1 VGYLSGAAASGD
13 MSLVFDMLV
22 LDMLV
27 LDKLVL
33 DVGAYTC
40 CNLVLSKP

>member
-1 VGYLSGAAASGD
+1 